1 MSKIRKL
8 ISVVLTGVMLLSVA
22 GCSVIQRTA
31 ESKGKTVLAKVGD
44 EKITLDDVDQLL
56 YYTYQQYKEYY
67 GKDFKEQD
75 DLKDKIK
82 ELRTQALDSLIA
94 EKVLLAKEKDLKVKY
109 TDKEINDEVKETV
122 DYYKSYYETNDKYK
136 EFIKSYGYTEKSFKK
151 YWKTQTILS
160 KIANSMVK
168 DVKDPTDK
176 EIETYYNENLENY
189 VKQPGANVVH
199 ILFADSDEGKQEA
212 LAAKELV
219 LQGKTLKEV
228 SEMDQY
234 KGKCTYEDLGYQ
246 VFDNNTTLVSDF
258 VNGFKDLPEGQVSDP
273 VETSYGWHLIMT
285 SGVNKEAKQQTLDEV
300 KKDISNTLLTKK
312 KSEEYS
318 TKLEKYKEE
327 LNVKIYDDRL

>member
-1 MSKIRKL
+1 MNKIKKF

-22 GCSVIQRTA
+22 GCNVIQRTE

-56 YYTYQQYKEYY
+56 YYTFQSYKEYY
-67 GKDFKEQD
+67 GKDFKKQD

-109 TDKEINDEVKETV
+109 TDKEINDEVKKTI

-160 KIANSMVK
+160 KIADAMVK
-168 DVKDPTDK
+168 NVKKPTDK
-176 EIETYYNENLENY
+176 EIKAYYNKNLENY

-199 ILFADSDEGKQEA
+199 LLFADSDEGHKEA
-212 LAAKELV
+212 LAAKELI

-228 SEMDQY
+228 SEMNEY
-234 KGKCTYEDLGYQ
+234 KDKCTYEDLGYQ

-258 VNGFKDLPEGQVSDP
+258 VNGFKNLPEGQVSDP

-300 KKDISNTLLTKK
+300 KDDISSTLLYNK

-327 LNVKIYDDRL
+327 LKVKIYDDRY

>member
-1 MSKIRKL
+1 MSKIKKL
-8 ISVVLTGVMLLSVA
+8 ISVVLTGAMLLSVV
-22 GCSVIQRTA
+22 GCNVIQRTA

-82 ELRTQALDSLIA
+82 ELRTQALDNLIV

-109 TDKEINDEVKETV
+109 TDKEINDEVKETI

-151 YWKTQTILS
+151 YLKTQTILS
-160 KIANSMVK
+160 KIADAMVK
-168 DVKDPTDK
+168 NVKDPTDD
-176 EIETYYNENLENY
+176 EIKTYYNENLENY

-199 ILFADSDEGKQEA
+199 LLFDDPDEGKQEA

-219 LQGKTLKEV
+219 LQGKTLKEI
-228 SEMDQY
+228 SEMSEY
-234 KGKCTYEDLGYQ
+234 KDKCKYEDLGYQ
-246 VFDNNTTLVSDF
+246 VFDNNTTLVSEF
-258 VNGFKDLPEGQVSDP
+258 VDGFKSLPEGQVSDP

-285 SGVNKEAKQQTLDEV
+285 SGVNATEKQQTLDEV
-300 KKDISNTLLTKK
+300 KDDISSTLLYKK

-318 TKLEKYKEE
+318 TKLEKYKED
-327 LNVKIYDDRL
+327 LNVKIYDDRY